1 MVLKPLGA
9 FRTKRDS
16 YTTYVLVSW
25 NLNTCKYTY
34 LSLVSPK
41 SNLPLKFF
49 FQNLVSTSLHTEVV
63 KKRKKKFS
71 KNYVSGWF
79 LREVAHFIVAQF
91 CDRYIRVKRHQNHTT
106 MKEELPIP
114 KKGSPLPRQTKED
127 WVAWQLGTYLHSL
140 ASNEI
145 SIHRPLD
152 RC

>member
-1 MVLKPLGA
+1 MALKPLGA

-16 YTTYVLVSW
+16 YTTYVLVSL

-63 KKRKKKFS
+63 KKRKIIS

-79 LREVAHFIVAQF
+79 LREVAHM
-91 CDRYIRVKRHQNHTT
+91 Y
-106 MKEELPIP
+106 LPI
-114 KKGSPLPRQTKED
+114 SLQSCPLKFRMLSFHVALFVFLL
-127 WVAWQLGTYLHSL
+127 WVFNRYCEVFQM
-140 ASNEI
+140 
-145 SIHRPLD
+145 
-152 RC
+152 